1 MPARMDSLFSH
12 RSRAERLIA
21 GGRVVLALSSLFAV
35 WRDPSEPAK
44 YASIAYALLV
54 AYVVYAAGVALV
66 VWRHRAPP
74 RLQGWLTH
82 VFDLT
87 FFSAFMYF
95 TSGPAS
101 PFIAYYVFALVC
113 ATLRWQWQGTLW
125 TAIASLACFVGL
137 GYYFAEI
144 LQDPVFELNEFII
157 RGVYM
162 AVVAL
167 LLGYLGVHEERSRRE
182 VSLLAA
188 WPQSIPQAVEQLA
201 AEQLAYV
208 ARVLGAPTVILYWQR
223 RERPSLARAIWRD
236 DAMTTADSP
245 YLVLENLVTPP
256 LSECAL
262 LAPEPTLARGDVL
275 LHDASGFRR
284 WRGVPLDAALA
295 AELGGGPVLALPLT
309 GELISGRLFVL
320 DKSDMTSDD
329 LLLGEVCATV
339 VGGRFDHLLLIER
352 FQQAAATEE
361 RIRLA
366 RDLHDGVLQSFTG
379 FGLRVAAIRRL
390 FEERPDEAE
399 TRLLELQRLVAVE
412 QRDLRFLIQELEPG
426 ARGGEEGFLLEN
438 RLAELLSR
446 VEQEWQL
453 SVSLES
459 FDMPEELADDAARDV
474 YLLIREALV
483 NAVRHGDATEVEIQL
498 AGEAPGSLA
507 IRIHDNGHGFPFRGR
522 FDHEQL
528 AAMQAG
534 PRMLRE
540 RVVARG
546 GSLTLESAADGA
558 RLEIAV
564 PV

>member
-1 MPARMDSLFSH
+1 MESLFSH

-21 GGRVVLALSSLFAV
+21 GGRVVLAVSSLFAV

-44 YASIAYALLV
+44 YASIAYSLLL
-54 AYVVYAAGVALV
+54 AYLFYAIAVALV
-66 VWRHRAPP
+66 VWHNRAPP
-74 RLQGWLTH
+74 RMQGWLTH
-82 VFDLT
+82 FFDLA

-113 ATLRWQWQGTLW
+113 ATLRWQWQGALW
-125 TAIASLACFVGL
+125 TAVASLASFLSL
-137 GYYFAEI
+137 GYYFAEV
-144 LQDPVFELNEFII
+144 LQDPAFELNEFII
-157 RGVYM
+157 RGFYM

-167 LLGYLGVHEERSRRE
+167 LLGYLGVHEVRARLE

-188 WPQSIPQAVEQLA
+188 WPQAVPQAVEQLI
-201 AEQLAYV
+201 AEQLTYV
-208 ARVLGAPTVILYWQR
+208 AKVLGAPAVVLAWQR
-223 RERPSLARAIWRD
+223 KDRMPMSVATWRD
-236 DAMTTADSP
+236 GGLKMEALAETAVEH
-245 YLVLENLVTPP
+245 LVVRE
-256 LSECAL
+256 LSEAAL
-262 LAPEPTLARGDVL
+262 LAPEPALEDGEVL
-275 LHDASGFRR
+275 LHDPGGFRR
-284 WRGVPLDAALA
+284 WRGAPTAATFQA
-295 AELGGGPVLALPLT
+295 RIGRGPMLSLPMH

-320 DKSDMTSDD
+320 DKRQMTSDD

-339 VGGRFDHLLLIER
+339 VGGRLDHLLLIER
-352 FQQAAATEE
+352 FQQAAASEE

-390 FEERPDEAE
+390 LEERPAEAQS
-399 TRLLELQRLVAVE
+399 RLQELQRLVAVE

-426 ARGGEEGFLLEN
+426 AHDNDEGFVLEN
-438 RLAELLSR
+438 RLAELLTR

-453 SVSLES
+453 RVSLES
-459 FDMPEELADDAARDV
+459 VDLPEELADDAARDV
-474 YLLIREALV
+474 YHVIREALV
-483 NAVRHGDATEVEIQL
+483 NAVRHGDATRVEIRL
-498 AGEAPGSLA
+498 VGDPPSGLG
-507 IRIHDNGHGFPFRGR
+507 IRITDNGHGFPFIGR
-522 FDHEQL
+522 YGHEEL

-546 GSLTLESAADGA
+546 GSLTLDSSASGA

>member
-1 MPARMDSLFSH
+1 MAAKMDSLFSH

-82 VFDLT
+82 IFDLT

-167 LLGYLGVHEERSRRE
+167 LLGYLGVYEARSRRE

-188 WPQSIPQAVEQLA
+188 WPQSIPQAVERLV

-208 ARVLGAPTVILYWQR
+208 ARVLGAPTVVLYWQR
-223 RERPSLARAIWRD
+223 REHPSLTLATWRD
-236 DAMTTADSP
+236 GALTTAESP
-245 YLVLENLVTPP
+245 YIALDELVPPP

-262 LAPEPTLARGDVL
+262 LAPEPALAQGDVL
-275 LHDASGFRR
+275 LHDAAGFRR
-284 WRGVPLDAALA
+284 WRGAPLAAALTT
-295 AELGGGPVLALPLT
+295 ELGGGPVLALPLA
-309 GELISGRLFVL
+309 GELISGRIFVL
-320 DKSDMTSDD
+320 DKRDMTSDD

-390 FEERPDEAE
+390 LDERPAEAE
-399 TRLLELQRLVAVE
+399 ARLLELQRLVAVE

-438 RLAELLSR
+438 RLAELLTR

-453 SVSLES
+453 AVSLES
-459 FDMPEELADDAARDV
+459 VGMPEELADDAARDV

-483 NAVRHGDATEVEIQL
+483 NAVRHGNASRVEVRL
-498 AGEAPGSLA
+498 VGHTSGSLGIV
-507 IRIHDNGHGFPFRGR
+507 IRDNGHGFPFRGR
-522 FDHEQL
+522 FDQEEL
-528 AAMQAG
+528 AAMQTG

-546 GSLTLESAADGA
+546 GSLILESTADGA
-558 RLEIAV
+558 RLEIWM